1 MLQCAPGYCLALPAA
16 DAALSAAKSVP
27 QAARRREEEEEA
39 GGMHRHSETGTHRRG
54 EAGIGG
60 EKKGERA
67 HQDRRFRG
75 TRIPVGEQLLHSSL
89 AFSCNLVPC

>member
-1 MLQCAPGYCLALPAA
+1 
-16 DAALSAAKSVP
+16 
-27 QAARRREEEEEA
+27 
-39 GGMHRHSETGTHRRG
+39 MHRHSETGTHRRG